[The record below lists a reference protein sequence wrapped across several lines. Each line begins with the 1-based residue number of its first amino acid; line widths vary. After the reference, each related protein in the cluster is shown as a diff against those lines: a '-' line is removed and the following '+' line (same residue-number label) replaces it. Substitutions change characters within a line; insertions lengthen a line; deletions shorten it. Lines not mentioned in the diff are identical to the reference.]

1 MCGIVGYVGNKTA
14 EPILIGGLRHLEYR
28 GYDSAGLA
36 FLDKGAFSVV
46 RAEGKLDKLVA
57 KLRETPHPATVGI
70 GHTRWATHGK
80 PNETNAHPHQSDD
93 VVLVHN
99 GIIENYLAIKKDL
112 VAKGFRFASETDTEV
127 VAHRIQEHLNGGA
140 DFLTAFRRLLAEVKG
155 AFSFVVLHKK
165 TPDKIFVA
173 KQGSPLVAGVAD
185 GESFVASDIPALLG
199 HTREMYFLEDGE
211 MAVLSRSGIEFY
223 DFVGNPLVKDSKH
236 IPWTAAQAEKGGYK
250 HFMLKEIMEQPRA
263 LADTMLG
270 RIDGDLKGVSLGNA
284 DALIEN
290 VAANAHA
297 RIHVIACGT
306 SWHAGLLARTWIEE
320 LARVPVHVDLSSE
333 FRYRKPLLD
342 KDSLVI
348 AISQSGETA
357 DTLAAVKEARKL
369 GAKVLSV
376 CNVLESSIP
385 RSSDATLYTHAGPEI
400 GVAST
405 KAFITQMAALYLVA
419 LKLAILRK
427 TLTAVELASRL
438 QATLELPALTERF
451 LKDVSGIETLTE
463 KIRRKQH
470 CYFLARGTQYPI
482 VLEGALKM
490 KELSY
495 VHAEG
500 YAGGEMKHGPIALIE
515 EGIPVLAVALRDG
528 LYEKM
533 VSGIEEVAARGAQIS
548 VLVSAGDT
556 ELKSKFADTLE
567 VPSTHPD
574 LMPFLTVIPFQLLA
588 YHVADKKG
596 TDVDQPRNL
605 AKSVTVE

>member
-211 MAVLSRSGIEFY
+211 MAVLSRSGIEFS

-284 DALIEN
+284 DALVEN

-306 SWHAGLLARTWIEE
+306 SWHAGLLARTWIED

-438 QATLELPALTERF
+438 QAALELPALTERF
-451 LKDVSGIETLTE
+451 LKEISGIETLTE

-556 ELKSKFADTLE
+556 ELKSKFTDTLE
-567 VPSTHPD
+567 VPATHPD